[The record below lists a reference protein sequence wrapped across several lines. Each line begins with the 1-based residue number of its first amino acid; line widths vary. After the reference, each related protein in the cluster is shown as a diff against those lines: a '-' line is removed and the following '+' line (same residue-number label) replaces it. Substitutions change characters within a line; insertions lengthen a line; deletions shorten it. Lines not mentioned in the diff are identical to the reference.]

1 MKTLLNPV
9 IEQSEHPISPVNIS
23 HIHIIAF
30 DLPYPPDYGGATDIF
45 HKIRSLHN
53 LGIKI
58 TLHVFLYKGK
68 MPAPAL
74 ETLTEK
80 THYYYRRRG
89 VNPFFGSMPYV
100 VTTRNSEQLL
110 RNLLL
115 DKHPILFEGLHTTAY
130 LNRPELKD
138 RTMVVRAHNVEHNYY
153 RALGEAERRWIKQ
166 KFFFLE
172 SKRLRQYEPI
182 LKQAHA
188 IAAISPMETAYF
200 QKTYGKSNYIPAFH
214 SNSQVMSLPGKG
226 NYVLYHGNLSIP
238 ENDRAAIY
246 LVNEVFPLLSQPCIV
261 AGSNPSATL
270 QNAAAKYPHIQIKAN
285 LTAEEIFDLVRN
297 AHVNTLVTFQST
309 GIKLKLLNALY
320 RGRHVVANTP
330 MVEETQLESLC
341 GVSDDPKAM
350 AHIIKQCFLESFES
364 AQIQAREQ
372 HLSHTFNNAR
382 NAQKLMQLFQNAGQ
396 IPTPTL

>member
-1 MKTLLNPV
+1 MK
-9 IEQSEHPISPVNIS
+9 IS

-30 DLPYPPDYGGATDIF
+30 DLPYPPDYGGATDIY
-45 HKIRSLHN
+45 HKIRSLYD
-53 LGIKI
+53 LGVKI

-74 ETLTEK
+74 EALTEK
-80 THYYYRRRG
+80 THYYYRRRF
-89 VNPFFGSMPYV
+89 VNPFWGSKPYV
-100 VTTRNSEQLL
+100 VTTRNSEKLM

-115 DKHPILFEGLHTTAY
+115 DDYPILFEGLHTTAY
-130 LNRPELKD
+130 LGRPELKD

-153 RALGEAERRWIKQ
+153 RALGFAERRWIKQ

-172 SKRLRQYEPI
+172 AKRLQNYEPI

-188 IAAISPMETAYF
+188 ITAISPMETAYF
-200 QKTYGKSNYIPAFH
+200 QKTYGNTHYIPAFH
-214 SNSQVMSLPGKG
+214 SNSKVMSLPGKG
-226 NYVLYHGNLSIP
+226 DYVLYHGNLSIP

-261 AGSNPSATL
+261 AGSNPSQML

-320 RGRHVVANTP
+320 RGRHLVANTP

-341 GVSDDPKAM
+341 QVSDDPKIM
-350 AHIIKQCFLESFES
+350 AHVIKQCFLETFDES
-364 AQIQAREQ
+364 NIQDRENK
-372 HLSHTFNNAR
+372 LAYTFNNAE
-382 NAQKLMQLFQNAGQ
+382 NAKKLMALFE
-396 IPTPTL
+396 TTT

>member
-1 MKTLLNPV
+1 
-9 IEQSEHPISPVNIS
+9 
-23 HIHIIAF
+23 
-30 DLPYPPDYGGATDIF
+30 
-45 HKIRSLHN
+45 
-53 LGIKI
+53 
-58 TLHVFLYKGK
+58 

-74 ETLTEK
+74 EALTEK
-80 THYYYRRRG
+80 THYYYRRRW

-138 RTMVVRAHNVEHNYY
+138 RIMVVRAHNVEHNYY
-153 RALGEAERRWIKQ
+153 RALGEAERRYIKQ
-166 KFFFLE
+166 KFFLLE
-172 SKRLRQYEPI
+172 SKRLQHYEPI

-214 SNSQVMSLPGKG
+214 SNSGVMSLPGKG
-226 NYVLYHGNLSIP
+226 HYVLYHGNLSIP

-261 AGSNPSATL
+261 AGSNPSAAL

-372 HLSHTFNNAR
+372 HLSHTFNNTM
-382 NAQKLMQLFQNAGQ
+382 NAEKLMQLFQNAGQ
-396 IPTPTL
+396 TPTPTL

>member
-1 MKTLLNPV
+1 MK
-9 IEQSEHPISPVNIS
+9 IS

-30 DLPYPPDYGGATDIF
+30 DLPYPPDYGGATDIY
-45 HKIRSLHN
+45 HKIRSLYD
-53 LGIKI
+53 LGVKI

-74 ETLTEK
+74 EALTEK
-80 THYYYRRRG
+80 THYYYRRRF
-89 VNPFFGSMPYV
+89 VNPFWGSKPYV
-100 VTTRNSEQLL
+100 VTTRNSEKLM

-115 DKHPILFEGLHTTAY
+115 DDYPILFEGLHTTAY
-130 LNRPELKD
+130 LGRPELKD

-153 RALGEAERRWIKQ
+153 RALGFAERRWIKQ

-172 SKRLRQYEPI
+172 AKRLQNYEPI

-200 QKTYGKSNYIPAFH
+200 QKTYGNTHYIPAFH
-214 SNSQVMSLPGKG
+214 SNSKVMSLPGKG
-226 NYVLYHGNLSIP
+226 DYVLYHGNLSIP

-261 AGSNPSATL
+261 AGSNPSQML

-320 RGRHVVANTP
+320 RGRHLVANTP

-341 GVSDDPKAM
+341 QVSDDPKIM
-350 AHIIKQCFLESFES
+350 AHVIKQCFLETFDES
-364 AQIQAREQ
+364 NIQDRENK
-372 HLSHTFNNAR
+372 LAYTFNNAE
-382 NAQKLMQLFQNAGQ
+382 NAKKLMALFE
-396 IPTPTL
+396 TTT

>member
-1 MKTLLNPV
+1 MK
-9 IEQSEHPISPVNIS
+9 IS

-30 DLPYPPDYGGATDIF
+30 DLPYPPDYGGATDIY
-45 HKIRSLHN
+45 HKIRSLYD
-53 LGIKI
+53 LGVKI

-74 ETLTEK
+74 EALTEK
-80 THYYYRRRG
+80 THYYYRRRF
-89 VNPFFGSMPYV
+89 VNPFWGSKPYV
-100 VTTRNSEQLL
+100 VTTRNSEKLM

-115 DKHPILFEGLHTTAY
+115 DDYPILFEGLHTTAY
-130 LNRPELKD
+130 LGRPELKD

-153 RALGEAERRWIKQ
+153 RALGYAERRWIKQ

-172 SKRLRQYEPI
+172 AKRLQNYEPI

-200 QKTYGKSNYIPAFH
+200 QKTYGNTHYIPAFH
-214 SNSQVMSLPGKG
+214 SNSKVMSLPGKG
-226 NYVLYHGNLSIP
+226 DYVLYHGNLSIP

-261 AGSNPSATL
+261 AGSNPSQML

-320 RGRHVVANTP
+320 RGRHLVANTP

-341 GVSDDPKAM
+341 QVSDDPKIM
-350 AHIIKQCFLESFES
+350 AHVIKQCFLETFDES
-364 AQIQAREQ
+364 NIQDRENK
-372 HLSHTFNNAR
+372 LAYTFNNAE
-382 NAQKLMQLFQNAGQ
+382 NAKKLMALFE
-396 IPTPTL
+396 TTT

>member
-1 MKTLLNPV
+1 VSKHNTV
-9 IEQSEHPISPVNIS
+9 KIS

-45 HKIRSLHN
+45 HKIRSLHQ
-53 LGIKI
+53 LGVEI

-68 MPAPAL
+68 MPAPEL
-74 ETLTEK
+74 ELLTKK
-80 THYYYRRRG
+80 TYYYYRRRW
-89 VNPFFGSMPYV
+89 VNPFWGKTPYV

-110 RNLLL
+110 QNLLL
-115 DKHPILFEGLHTTAY
+115 DQDPILFEGLHTTAY
-130 LNRPELKD
+130 LGRPELKD
-138 RTMVVRAHNVEHNYY
+138 RIMVVRAHNVEHNYY
-153 RALGEAERRWIKQ
+153 RALGFAERRWIKQ

-172 SKRLRQYEPI
+172 ANRLQNYEPI
-182 LKQAHA
+182 LQQAHS

-200 QKTYGKSNYIPAFH
+200 QKTYGNTHYIPAFH
-214 SNSQVMSLPGKG
+214 SNSKVMSLPGKG
-226 NYVLYHGNLSIP
+226 DYVLYHGNLSIP

-246 LVNEVFPLLSQPCIV
+246 LVKEVFPLLSQPCIV
-261 AGSNPSATL
+261 AGSNPSQML

-320 RGRHVVANTP
+320 RGRHLVANTP

-341 GVSDDPKAM
+341 HVSDDPKAM
-350 AHIIKQCFLESFES
+350 AHIIKQCFLEPFEES
-364 AQIQAREQ
+364 NIHDREQ
-372 HLSHTFNNAR
+372 QLSNTFNNTE
-382 NAQKLMQLFQNAGQ
+382 NAKKLMALFN
-396 IPTPTL
+396 TTV

>member
-1 MKTLLNPV
+1 M
-9 IEQSEHPISPVNIS
+9 
-23 HIHIIAF
+23 
-30 DLPYPPDYGGATDIF
+30 
-45 HKIRSLHN
+45 
-53 LGIKI
+53 
-58 TLHVFLYKGK
+58 HVFLYKGK

-74 ETLTEK
+74 EALTEK
-80 THYYYRRRG
+80 THYYYRRRF
-89 VNPFFGSMPYV
+89 VNPFWGSKPYV
-100 VTTRNSEQLL
+100 VTTRNSEKLM

-115 DKHPILFEGLHTTAY
+115 DDYPILFEGLHTTAY
-130 LNRPELKD
+130 LGRPELKD

-172 SKRLRQYEPI
+172 AKRLQNYEPI

-200 QKTYGKSNYIPAFH
+200 QKTYGNTHYIPAFH
-214 SNSQVMSLPGKG
+214 SNSKVMSLPGKG
-226 NYVLYHGNLSIP
+226 DYVLYHGNLSIP

-261 AGSNPSATL
+261 AGSNPSQML

-320 RGRHVVANTP
+320 RGRHLVANTP

-341 GVSDDPKAM
+341 QVSDDPKIM
-350 AHIIKQCFLESFES
+350 AHVIKQCFLETFDES
-364 AQIQAREQ
+364 NIQDRENK
-372 HLSHTFNNAR
+372 LAHTFNNAE
-382 NAQKLMQLFQNAGQ
+382 NAKKLMALFE
-396 IPTPTL
+396 TTT

>member
-1 MKTLLNPV
+1 MK
-9 IEQSEHPISPVNIS
+9 IS

-30 DLPYPPDYGGATDIF
+30 DLPYPPDYGGATDIY
-45 HKIRSLHN
+45 HKIRSLYD
-53 LGIKI
+53 LGVKI

-74 ETLTEK
+74 EALTEK
-80 THYYYRRRG
+80 THYYYRRRF
-89 VNPFFGSMPYV
+89 VNPFWGSKPYV
-100 VTTRNSEQLL
+100 VTTRNSEKLM

-115 DKHPILFEGLHTTAY
+115 DDYPILFEGLHTTAY
-130 LNRPELKD
+130 LGRPELKD

-153 RALGEAERRWIKQ
+153 RALGEAERRRLKQ

-172 SKRLRQYEPI
+172 AKRLQNYEPI

-200 QKTYGKSNYIPAFH
+200 QKTYGNTHYIPAFH
-214 SNSQVMSLPGKG
+214 SNSKVMSLPGKG
-226 NYVLYHGNLSIP
+226 DYVLYHGNLSIP

-261 AGSNPSATL
+261 AGSNPSQML

-320 RGRHVVANTP
+320 RGRHLVANTP

-341 GVSDDPKAM
+341 QVSDDPKIM
-350 AHIIKQCFLESFES
+350 AHVIKQCFLETFDES
-364 AQIQAREQ
+364 YIQDRENK
-372 HLSHTFNNAR
+372 LAYTFNNAE
-382 NAQKLMQLFQNAGQ
+382 NAKKLMALFE
-396 IPTPTL
+396 TTT

>member
-1 MKTLLNPV
+1 MSKQNAV
-9 IEQSEHPISPVNIS
+9 KIS

-30 DLPYPPDYGGATDIF
+30 DLPHPPDYGGATDIY
-45 HKIRSLHN
+45 HKIRSLYD
-53 LGIKI
+53 LGVKI

-74 ETLTEK
+74 DTLTEK
-80 THYYYRRRG
+80 THYYYRRRF
-89 VNPFFGSMPYV
+89 VNPFWGSKPYV
-100 VTTRNSEQLL
+100 VTTRNSEKLM

-115 DKHPILFEGLHTTAY
+115 DDYPILFEGLHTTAY
-130 LNRPELKD
+130 LGRPELKG

-172 SKRLRQYEPI
+172 AKRLQNYEPI

-200 QKTYGKSNYIPAFH
+200 QKTYGNTHYIPAFH
-214 SNSQVMSLPGKG
+214 SNSKVMSLHGKG
-226 NYVLYHGNLSIP
+226 DYVLYHGNLSIP

-261 AGSNPSATL
+261 AGSNPSQML

-285 LTAEEIFDLVRN
+285 LTAKEIFDLVRN

-320 RGRHVVANTP
+320 RGRHLVANTP

-341 GVSDDPKAM
+341 QVSDDPKIM
-350 AHIIKQCFLESFES
+350 AHIIKQCFLEPLEES
-364 AQIQAREQ
+364 NIRDREIK
-372 HLSHTFNNAR
+372 LANTFNNAE
-382 NAQKLMQLFQNAGQ
+382 NAKKLIALFETT
-396 IPTPTL
+396 I

>member
-1 MKTLLNPV
+1 M
-9 IEQSEHPISPVNIS
+9 IEQSEHTHPPVNIS

-45 HKIRSLHN
+45 HKIRSLHD

-74 ETLTEK
+74 EALTEK
-80 THYYYRRRG
+80 THYYYRRRW

-172 SKRLRQYEPI
+172 SKRLQQYEPI

-261 AGSNPSATL
+261 AGSNPSAAL

-320 RGRHVVANTP
+320 RGRHIVANTS
-330 MVEETQLESLC
+330 MVEETQLEPLC
-341 GVSDDPKAM
+341 GVSDDPKTM

-364 AQIQAREQ
+364 TQIQAREQ
-372 HLSHTFNNAR
+372 HLSHTFNNAM
-382 NAQKLMQLFQNAGQ
+382 NAKKLMQLFQNAGQ

>member
-1 MKTLLNPV
+1 MK
-9 IEQSEHPISPVNIS
+9 IS

-30 DLPYPPDYGGATDIF
+30 DLPFPPDYGGATDIY
-45 HKIRSLHN
+45 HKIRSLYD
-53 LGIKI
+53 LGVKI

-80 THYYYRRRG
+80 THYYYRRRW
-89 VNPFFGSMPYV
+89 VNPFWGSKPYV
-100 VTTRNSEQLL
+100 VTTRNSEKLM

-115 DKHPILFEGLHTTAY
+115 DDHPILFEGLHTTAY
-130 LNRPELKD
+130 LGRPELKH

-172 SKRLRQYEPI
+172 AKRLQSYEPI
-182 LKQAHA
+182 LNQAHA

-200 QKTYGKSNYIPAFH
+200 QKTYGHTHYIPAFH
-214 SNSQVMSLPGKG
+214 SNSKVMSLQGKG
-226 NYVLYHGNLSIP
+226 DYVLYHGNLSIP

-246 LVNEVFPLLSQPCIV
+246 LVKEVFPLLSQPCIV
-261 AGSNPSATL
+261 AGSNPSQML
-270 QNAAAKYPHIQIKAN
+270 QHAAAKYPHIQIKAN

-320 RGRHVVANTP
+320 RGRHIVANTP

-341 GVSDDPKAM
+341 QVSDDPKAM
-350 AHIIKQCFLESFES
+350 AHIIKQCFLQPFEQS
-364 AQIQAREQ
+364 DINHREE
-372 HLSHTFNNAR
+372 LLGNTFNNLD
-382 NAQKLMQLFQNAGQ
+382 NAKHLMELF
-396 IPTPTL
+396 

>member
-1 MKTLLNPV
+1 MK
-9 IEQSEHPISPVNIS
+9 IS

-30 DLPYPPDYGGATDIF
+30 DLPYPPEYGGATDIY
-45 HKIRSLHN
+45 HKIRSLYD
-53 LGIKI
+53 LGVKI
-58 TLHVFLYKGK
+58 TVHVFLYKGK

-74 ETLTEK
+74 EALTEK
-80 THYYYRRRG
+80 THYYYRRRF
-89 VNPFFGSMPYV
+89 VNPFWGSKPYV
-100 VTTRNSEQLL
+100 VTTRNSEKLM

-115 DKHPILFEGLHTTAY
+115 DDYPILFEGLHTTAY
-130 LNRPELKD
+130 LGRPELKD

-172 SKRLRQYEPI
+172 AKRLQNYEPI

-188 IAAISPMETAYF
+188 ITAISPMETAYF
-200 QKTYGKSNYIPAFH
+200 QKTYGNTHYIPAFH
-214 SNSQVMSLPGKG
+214 SNSKVMSLPGKG
-226 NYVLYHGNLSIP
+226 DYVLYHGNLSIP

-261 AGSNPSATL
+261 AGSNPSQML

-320 RGRHVVANTP
+320 RGRHLVANTP

-341 GVSDDPKAM
+341 QVSDDPKIM
-350 AHIIKQCFLESFES
+350 AHVIKQCFLETFDES
-364 AQIQAREQ
+364 NIQDRENK
-372 HLSHTFNNAR
+372 LAYTFNNAE
-382 NAQKLMQLFQNAGQ
+382 NAKKLMALFE
-396 IPTPTL
+396 TTT

>member
-1 MKTLLNPV
+1 MK
-9 IEQSEHPISPVNIS
+9 IS

-30 DLPYPPDYGGATDIF
+30 DLPYPPDYGGATDIY
-45 HKIRSLHN
+45 HKIRSLYD
-53 LGIKI
+53 LGVII

-74 ETLTEK
+74 EALTEK
-80 THYYYRRRG
+80 THYYYRRRF
-89 VNPFFGSMPYV
+89 VNPFWGSKPYV
-100 VTTRNSEQLL
+100 VTTRNSEKLM

-115 DKHPILFEGLHTTAY
+115 DDYPILFEGLHTTAY
-130 LNRPELKD
+130 LGRPELKD

-172 SKRLRQYEPI
+172 AKRLQNYEPI

-200 QKTYGKSNYIPAFH
+200 QKTYGNTHYIPAFH
-214 SNSQVMSLPGKG
+214 SNSKVMSLPGKG
-226 NYVLYHGNLSIP
+226 DYVLYHGNLSIP

-246 LVNEVFPLLSQPCIV
+246 LVKEVFPLLSQPCIV
-261 AGSNPSATL
+261 AGSNPSQML

-320 RGRHVVANTP
+320 RGRYIVANTP

-341 GVSDDPKAM
+341 QVSDDPKIM
-350 AHIIKQCFLESFES
+350 AHVIKQCFLETFDES
-364 AQIQAREQ
+364 NIQDRENK
-372 HLSHTFNNAR
+372 LAYTFNNAE
-382 NAQKLMQLFQNAGQ
+382 NAKKLMALFE
-396 IPTPTL
+396 TTT